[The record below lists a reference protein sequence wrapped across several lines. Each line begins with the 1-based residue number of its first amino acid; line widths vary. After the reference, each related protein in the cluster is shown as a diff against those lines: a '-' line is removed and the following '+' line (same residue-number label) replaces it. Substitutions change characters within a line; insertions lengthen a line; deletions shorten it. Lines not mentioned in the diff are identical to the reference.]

1 MRVFCLGA
9 DQIDGAWQDFAH
21 HLVRLELESKLLL
34 ASALRQDLKDARRQL
49 WGYQDGAG
57 ITGVAITEVYD
68 TPAGKACE
76 VVGACGTESARGQI
90 DAILDEIRSWA
101 KGLGCTRVRF
111 GGRPGWKRRLKGFKQ
126 VGIIL
131 EQEI

>member
-1 MRVFCLGA
+1 MSVFCLGPE
-9 DQIDGAWQDFAH
+9 QIDGAWGHFAH
-21 HLVRLELESKLLL
+21 HLRRLERESKLLL
-34 ASALRQDLKDARRQL
+34 AEALKLDLKASKRQL
-49 WGYQDGAG
+49 WGYEDGSKV
-57 ITGVAITEVYD
+57 TGVAITEVYD

-76 VVGACGTESARGQI
+76 VVGACGTESERGQI
-90 DAILDEIRSWA
+90 EAIFAEIKKWA
-101 KGLGCTRVRF
+101 LLIGCKRIRF